1 MSHFRCQFLLLTKQ
15 WPNVSVTVTQYN
27 RTTLQGTKTKPWNTA
42 DFFFQNLPPPLPS
55 PALGEDVSLACYFY
69 CGAAKW
75 NRWLQ
80 QSLYGGKNQ
89 YSNIRA
95 RLIRASLL
103 LRGHGGATAFKWGIQ
118 LWNIVWDEP
127 RRISDQGRQRDRD
140 GKVSNESTKIEL
152 IEGYGH
158 SAASIRNEKH
168 HRPAQNTAPTILCL
182 HCRPVKDWHSWTNSR
197 IELEKFLLICNCHMP
212 LLIST
217 KPGGSW
223 RNLTSC
229 L

>member
-15 WPNVSVTVTQYN
+15 WPYVSVTVTQYN
-27 RTTLQGTKTKPWNTA
+27 RTTLQGTKTKPWNMA
-42 DFFFQNLPPPLPS
+42 VFFWFFFPNPPP

-80 QSLYGGKNQ
+80 QSSYGGKNQ

-118 LWNIVWDEP
+118 LWNIVWDEL
-127 RRISDQGRQRDRD
+127 RRISDRGQQRNGD
-140 GKVSNESTKIEL
+140 GKVSNEE
-152 IEGYGH
+152 
-158 SAASIRNEKH
+158 
-168 HRPAQNTAPTILCL
+168 QDNTADWRL
-182 HCRPVKDWHSWTNSR
+182 RPQCCFS
-197 IELEKFLLICNCHMP
+197 
-212 LLIST
+212 
-217 KPGGSW
+217 
-223 RNLTSC
+223 
-229 L
+229 